1 MMNDKSFNAALLLAI
16 VLTLVAVV
24 AQKYFPQKHFL
35 AWPNAALDSYFYSSN
50 ENSAAPAAFW
60 LNQPQN
66 QWRCVYPANDGS
78 EYFACSFNVLFEKAA
93 DRGLDLSGYSH
104 LNLAVR
110 YSGSARK
117 VRIYLRNFDPAYA
130 TVEDTNSTKFNALI
144 LHTKDLDKELHI
156 GMDEFIVSEWW
167 LGQYDIPRELS
178 RRDLRNVVTFG
189 MDYVEGNQPG
199 NHDMTIEKIEFVGEW
214 ISAEKWYLCILGFW
228 MLGIFVYAILRL
240 TYLKQ
245 QTKYDVQVIN
255 QLSDKNAFLK
265 QETAKFRRLSTVDSL
280 TQTYNRFGIDQIVAS
295 LMTANKD
302 GDQNQTAPGFA
313 LIIIDVD
320 HFKRI
325 NDRRG
330 HDVGDHVLKN
340 IAAIIAKGIRTQDSL
355 GRWGGEEFVVIM
367 PDADKDLAAETAEKI
382 RMSIYETIFEPENP
396 LSITA
401 SFGISE
407 RLENEDFASAFKRAD
422 KALYEAKAQGRNC
435 SVIADDIL

>member
-1 MMNDKSFNAALLLAI
+1 MNDKSFNAALLLAI
-16 VLTLVAVV
+16 VLTLVAIV

-35 AWPNAALDSYFYSSN
+35 AWPNAALDSYFYSSADD
-50 ENSAAPAAFW
+50 SSAPAAFW
-60 LNQPQN
+60 LNQQQN
-66 QWRCVYPANDGS
+66 QWRCVYPKNDGS

-93 DRGLDLSGYSH
+93 DRGVDLSGYSH
-104 LNLAVR
+104 LNLSIR
-110 YSGSARK
+110 YTGNARK
-117 VRIYLRNFDPAYA
+117 LRIYLRNFDPTYSM
-130 TVEDTNSTKFNALI
+130 VEDTNSTKFNALI
-144 LHTKDLDKELHI
+144 LHTKDLNKELRI

-178 RRDLRNVVTFG
+178 RPDLRNVVTFG

-199 NHDMTIEKIEFVGEW
+199 NHDATIEKIEFVGEW
-214 ISAEKWYLCILGFW
+214 ISAEKWYLCILGCW
-228 MLGIFVYAILRL
+228 MLGIFAYAIFRL
-240 TYLKQ
+240 THLQQ
-245 QTKYDVQVIN
+245 QTRHDVQVIN
-255 QLSDKNAFLK
+255 QLSDKNALLK

-280 TQTYNRFGIDQIVAS
+280 TQTYNRFGIDQVVAN
-295 LMTANKD
+295 LIATNKES
-302 GDQNQTAPGFA
+302 DQPQAAIHFA

-340 IAAIIAKGIRTQDSL
+340 IAAIIAKGIRDQDSL
-355 GRWGGEEFVVIM
+355 GRWGGEEFIVIM
-367 PDADKDLAAETAEKI
+367 PDADKELAAETAEKI
-382 RMSIYETIFEPENP
+382 RMCIYETIFEPENP

-407 RLENEDFASAFKRAD
+407 RLANEDFASAFKRAD

-435 SVIADDIL
+435 SVIADDVL